1 MAARL
6 AVPQWRPLG
15 DITVVTAD
23 ARLLVHHDGAW
34 VSVWLDAATTAQGH
48 PGGAGV
54 TLLFADDPPYAF
66 TGVRAGHLA
75 AALDRVLVARRT
87 TADASVAEDDDPC
100 RSRLERMGQ
109 DPNGRNAVASAR
121 LEGVELEP
129 AVVAILE
136 AAAAGEM
143 TSDQARRR
151 ILAEHGVDLP
161 ADHRLSQPAHA
172 N

>member
-1 MAARL
+1 M
-6 AVPQWRPLG
+6 VQC
-15 DITVVTAD
+15 
-23 ARLLVHHDGAW
+23 
-34 VSVWLDAATTAQGH
+34 H
-48 PGGAGV
+48 PGGGGV
-54 TLLFADDPPYAF
+54 TLLFTDDPPYAF
-66 TGVRAGHLA
+66 TGAWAGHLA
-75 AALDRVLVARRT
+75 AALDRALAAQRT
-87 TADASVAEDDDPC
+87 TTDASVAEDDDPC
-100 RSRLERMGQ
+100 RSRLVPMGQ
-109 DPNGRNAVASAR
+109 DPHVRNAVASAR

-172 N
+172 S